1 MEDTWASRELPVL
14 EVVVSQVDEVAA
26 TGGYPEAE
34 DVADYTGMPLA
45 DVLTALNALDGDF
58 IALHRSMDPSGWYVT
73 SVTSLAR
80 RSVGQWPTGE
90 NLIGRLTA
98 GLAQAAEQEED
109 PERKK
114 KLMLVAREL
123 GGAVKTIAINVATEV
138 LEHRLPH

>member
-14 EVVVSQVDEVAA
+14 EAVVSQVDEVAA

-34 DVADYTGMPLA
+34 DVADRTGMPLA

-58 IALHRSMDPSGWYVT
+58 IALHRSVDPSGWYVT

-123 GGAVKTIAINVATEV
+123 GGAVKTIAINVATEM

>member
-1 MEDTWASRELPVL
+1 M
-14 EVVVSQVDEVAA
+14 
-26 TGGYPEAE
+26 
-34 DVADYTGMPLA
+34 
-45 DVLTALNALDGDF
+45 
-58 IALHRSMDPSGWYVT
+58 
-73 SVTSLAR
+73 TSLAR

-114 KLMLVAREL
+114 KLMLVAREV
-123 GGAVKTIAINVATEV
+123 GGAVKTIAINVATEM